1 MAPDR
6 PTTIPSRTSPSRT
19 NHASTSVITSVLLG
33 AVLLLAGLLT
43 ACGTSTES
51 GTPSRL
57 SVNSPA
63 TTAPRQPAAPSSA
76 APQDATGSPSA
87 QSAPEPDDAA
97 SAPAT
102 SEPTTPSAE
111 PTGPVS
117 SAAGRPPAEDTASS
131 VERCHTSM
139 LDAGLRAGHPGAGQ
153 RYADLTLT
161 NSSDRA
167 CRIHGYPGLQLV
179 GANSAP
185 LPTDVVRNTERAA
198 HTAVLAPGESASATL
213 HWGVV
218 PTGDES
224 TTGPCQPD
232 PQRLRVIPPDETD
245 SLSAE
250 WPFGPVCADGRI
262 RVTAFE

>member
-6 PTTIPSRTSPSRT
+6 PTTIPSRT
-19 NHASTSVITSVLLG
+19 NHASTPVFTTVLLG
-33 AVLLLAGLLT
+33 AVLVLAGLLT
-43 ACGTSTES
+43 ACGTSSES

-57 SVNSPA
+57 SVDSPA
-63 TTAPRQPAAPSSA
+63 TTAPRQPTAPSSA

-87 QSAPEPDDAA
+87 QSAPGPDGGA
-97 SAPAT
+97 SAPVT
-102 SEPTTPSAE
+102 SDPSNSGAE
-111 PTGPVS
+111 PTGAVS
-117 SAAGRPPAEDTASS
+117 TAAGRPPAGGAASS
-131 VERCHTSM
+131 TERCHTSM
-139 LDAGLRAGHPGAGQ
+139 LDVGLRAGHPGAGQ

-161 NSSDRA
+161 NSSDRT

-179 GANSAP
+179 GDNSTP
-185 LPTDVVRNTERAA
+185 LPTDVVRNTAHPA
-198 HTAVLAPGESASATL
+198 HTVVLAPGESASTTL

-262 RVTAFE
+262 WVTAFE